1 MKRRSPIAVILLTI
15 ITLGIYGIVWFVKTK
30 LEMNREGAKIPT
42 AWLIIIPF
50 VSIWWLWKYSEGVED
65 VSKGET
71 STGTAF
77 LLLFVLGLFGLTII
91 GMAVIQSQFNKLVG
105 AAPAPA
111 APAPAAPAQAE
122 APTNE
127 TPTPPTPPTPPVVQ

>member
-50 VSIWWLWKYSEGVED
+50 VSIWWLWKYSEGVDE
-65 VSKGET
+65 VSEGGT

-77 LLLFVLGLFGLTII
+77 LLLFVLGLFGLTVI
-91 GMAVIQSQFNKLVG
+91 GMAIIQSQFNKLVS

-111 APAPAAPAQAE
+111 APAPAQPE
-122 APTNE
+122 APVND